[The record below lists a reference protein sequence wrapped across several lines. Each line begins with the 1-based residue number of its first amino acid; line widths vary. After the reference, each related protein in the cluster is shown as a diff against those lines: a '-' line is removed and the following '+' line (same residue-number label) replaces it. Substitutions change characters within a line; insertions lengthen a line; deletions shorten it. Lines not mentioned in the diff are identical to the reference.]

1 MDSKEKLS
9 FDVIVVGA
17 GLSGGAAAVMAA
29 RAGLNVA
36 LIERGQSAGGKN
48 YFGGTVYTHS
58 LEAVYPDIMSRTPPF
73 ERPVTEA
80 GYWMLSKDNLAK
92 FSVQG
97 TEFNKQP
104 ADAYIALMAK
114 FNEWWVEQAIKEGVF
129 LIPKTLVTDV
139 LRDERGAIIGVQTD
153 RPDGAV
159 YAPVTIICEGVNNML
174 AQKAGLIEHDIQP
187 ERVALVA
194 KQLIGLPKET
204 INARFGLADEQH
216 GLAASVMGDIS
227 LGLTG
232 LGFVYTGLETVSMGV
247 GVELDELS
255 RSKVKIYD
263 LLQHF
268 LSHPSIAPLVKGGQL
283 LEYGA
288 HLIPEGGWKAMP
300 KLYGDGVMVAGD
312 AAAMVNAFHWEG
324 TNMAIIAGKF
334 AGETAV
340 EAHKRKDF
348 TSAGLKLYK
357 NKLDD
362 SFIMKDLKQYRKFSD
377 FLVNHHDFMEV
388 YPSWMA
394 NSLGKFFSGFG
405 QPKKELYGGIL
416 KDLTGK
422 KSLVK
427 AGGDILAFGRSLIGR

>member
-1 MDSKEKLS
+1 MAEREKLS
-9 FDVIVVGA
+9 FDVIVIGA

-58 LEAVYPDIMSRTPPF
+58 LEAVYPDVFSRNPPL

-92 FSVQG
+92 FSIQG
-97 TEFNKQP
+97 TEFDKKP
-104 ADAYIALMAK
+104 ADSYIALMAK
-114 FNEWWVEQAIKEGVF
+114 FNDWWVEQAVKEGVF
-129 LIPKTLVTDV
+129 LIPKTLVVDFI
-139 LRDERGAIIGVQTD
+139 RDEDGRIIGVQTD
-153 RPDGAV
+153 RPDGAA

-174 AQKAGLIEHDIQP
+174 AQKAGLIGHDIQP

-194 KQLIGLPKET
+194 KQLIALPPET
-204 INARFGLADEQH
+204 INARFGLADKEH

-232 LGFVYTGLETVSMGV
+232 LGFVYTGLETLSMGV
-247 GVELDELS
+247 GVELDQLS
-255 RSKVKIYD
+255 QSKVKIYD

-283 LEYGA
+283 MEYGA
-288 HLIPEGGWKAMP
+288 HLIPEGGWNAMP
-300 KLYGDGVMVAGD
+300 KLYSDGVMVAGD

-348 TSAGLKLYK
+348 SAAGLKLYK
-357 NKLDD
+357 DKLDD

-377 FLVNHHDFMEV
+377 FLVKHPDFMEI
-388 YPSWMA
+388 YPGWMA

-405 QPKKELYGGIL
+405 QPKKNLYDGIL
-416 KDLTGK
+416 HDLTK
-422 KSLVK
+422 HKPLVK
-427 AGGDILAFGRSLIGR
+427 AGGDVLAFGRSLIGR